1 MDDLDSLE
9 DVLAEQIGDLQSA
22 EEQLVLALQGMADA
36 ASQEKLRDAFETH
49 RQETEQHV
57 KRLEEVVERL
67 GGPVVAVQSAAMK
80 ALIEQ
85 AERVTSAGGNP
96 TVKDVALIAA
106 AQRVEH
112 YEIAAYGTARTLAE
126 QLNRG
131 EEAELLAATLAEE
144 HQADELLSKLA
155 VGGLLTA
162 GINEQAAGG

>member
-1 MDDLDSLE
+1 MELDSLE

-22 EEQLVLALQGMADA
+22 EGQLAVALGKMASE
-36 ASQEKLRDAFETH
+36 ASLEKLRDAFEAH
-49 RQETEQHV
+49 QEETTQHI
-57 KRLEEVVERL
+57 KRLAEVVHRL
-67 GGPVVAVQSAAMK
+67 GGSVVTQESAAMK
-80 ALIEQ
+80 ALIGQ
-85 AERVTSAGGNP
+85 AEKVMAAGGSS
-96 TVKDVALIAA
+96 TAKDAALIAA

-112 YEIAAYGTARTLAE
+112 YEIAAYGTARTFAE

-131 EEAELLAATLAEE
+131 DEATLLAATLAEE